1 MTFYAHFPRSAGEI
15 IAQKRNMKKSISILA
30 VTALI
35 IAGTSSIFVTAED
48 HEEHPKSLSHEKME
62 DIMKVGFKSDK
73 NKGFVSL
80 FDKIKSG
87 VATKEE
93 SKKFLG
99 MALAL
104 ETYKVEKG
112 EQKEF
117 NEKADALVV
126 AMAGVLAQKEGALE
140 AVKNAGNC
148 KTCHSAHKPD

>member
-1 MTFYAHFPRSAGEI
+1 MTFYARFPGSTGKIFAHN
-15 IAQKRNMKKSISILA
+15 KHMKNSISILA

-35 IAGTSSIFVTAED
+35 IAATSVFVSAEH
-48 HEEHPKSLSHEKME
+48 HEEHPKTLSHEKME
-62 DIMKVGFKSDK
+62 EIMKVGFKSDK

-87 VATKEE
+87 AATKEE
-93 SKKFLG
+93 SKIFLG
-99 MALAL
+99 MLLAL

-126 AMAGVLAQKEGALE
+126 AMAGVLAQKDGALE